1 MNTKIKRKE
10 TECPTFHMPFTL
22 IHVFPTIWGWG
33 GIGMGKMMFTNNY
46 SFSFFNNHKT
56 VSQCGAQS
64 CFDEDWPLRHT
75 QLLYL
80 SFNFHNVT
88 DTVSTVHIV

>member
-1 MNTKIKRKE
+1 MSNFSHAFYFNSRL
-10 TECPTFHMPFTL
+10 PHYL
-22 IHVFPTIWGWG
+22 GVG